1 MRQTVVTVILV
12 LITLSG
18 CSQPGKVSEQTLA
31 NGLRIIVKEDHRSPV
46 VVSELWYK
54 VGAIDEPEGLTGM
67 SHVLEHM
74 MFKGTARLK
83 PNEFSRIIAENGG
96 RENAFTHYDYT
107 GYYQMLERSRLAVS
121 FENEADRMRNL
132 TLDPEEFG
140 REIKVVMEERRLRTE
155 DQPEALLFEKFMN
168 TAYRVH
174 PYRNPIIGWMRD
186 LENMKAT
193 DLRAWYDRWYTPNNA
208 TLVVVGDVQPREV
221 FALAEKYYGP
231 IPAREIKPVAI
242 PAEPRQDGERRIKVA
257 APAEVPSLILGYHVP
272 VISPGKTATEW
283 EPYALDV
290 LSGVLDGGDSARF
303 RRELVREARVAAEA
317 GASYSAIGRSP
328 GMVYIE
334 GTPARGRTIGELE
347 SALRA
352 QVKRLRDEPV
362 SPEELARVKA
372 QVAARNVYQ
381 RDSYYYQARL
391 LGTLAVTGLD
401 VNLLDEFVDRLK
413 AVTAEQVQA
422 VARKYLVDENLT
434 VGVLDPLPVSGRKPK
449 ARQGGAIHGR

>member
-1 MRQTVVTVILV
+1 MRQTVVAVILFA
-12 LITLSG
+12 LALAG
-18 CSQPGKVSEQTLA
+18 CSQSGKVSERTLA
-31 NGLRIIVKEDHRSPV
+31 NGLRVIVKEDHRSPV

-54 VGAIDEPEGLTGM
+54 VGSMDEPEGLTGM

-107 GYYQMLERSRLAVS
+107 GYYQMLEKSRLAVS

-132 TLDPEEFG
+132 ALDPEEFG

-155 DQPEALLFEKFMN
+155 DQPDSLLYEKFMN

-186 LENMKAT
+186 LEIMKAS

-208 TLVVVGDVQPREV
+208 ILVVVGDVQPREV
-221 FALAEKYYGP
+221 FTLAEKYYGP
-231 IPAREIKPVAI
+231 IKAREVKPVQA
-242 PAEPRQDGERRIKVA
+242 PAEPKQDGERRVRVA

-272 VISPGKTATEW
+272 VLAPGKSAVEW

-290 LSGVLDGGDSARF
+290 LTGVLDGGDSARF
-303 RRELVREARVAAEA
+303 KRELVRDARVAADA
-317 GASYSAIGRSP
+317 DASYSAVGRAP
-328 GMVYIE
+328 GMLYIE
-334 GTPARGRTIGELE
+334 GTPARGRDVKELE

-362 SPEELARVKA
+362 SAEELARVKA
-372 QVAARNVYQ
+372 QVAARNVFQ

-401 VNLLDEFVDRLK
+401 VRLLDQYVERVN

-422 VARKYLVDENLT
+422 VARQYLTDANLT
-434 VGVLDPLPVSGRKPK
+434 VGVLDPLPVSGRKPRIK
-449 ARQGGAIHGR
+449 QGGSDHGR

>member
-1 MRQTVVTVILV
+1 MRQTVVAVIL
-12 LITLSG
+12 LATTLAG

-54 VGAIDEPEGLTGM
+54 VGSMDEPEGLTGM

-107 GYYQMLERSRLAVS
+107 GYYQMLEKSRLAVS
-121 FENEADRMRNL
+121 FEHEADRMRNL
-132 TLDPEEFG
+132 TLDPQEFG

-155 DQPEALLFEKFMN
+155 DQPESLLFEKFMN
-168 TAYRVH
+168 AAYRVH

-186 LENMKAT
+186 LESMKAS
-193 DLRAWYDRWYTPNNA
+193 DLRAWYDRWYAPNNA
-208 TLVVVGDVQPREV
+208 ILVVVGDVQPREV

-231 IPAREIKPVAI
+231 IKTREFKRVDIPV
-242 PAEPRQDGERRIKVA
+242 EPKQEGERRVRVA

-272 VISPGKTATEW
+272 VITSGKSALEW

-303 RRELVREARVAAEA
+303 KRELVREARVATDA
-317 GASYSAIGRSP
+317 GTSYSAVGRSP
-328 GMVYIE
+328 GMFYVE
-334 GTPARGRTIGELE
+334 GTPASGRNVEDLE

-352 QVKRLRDEPV
+352 QVKRLRDAPV
-362 SPEELARVKA
+362 SAEELARVKA
-372 QVAARNVYQ
+372 QVAARKVFL

-391 LGTLAVTGLD
+391 LGTLAVSGLD
-401 VNLLDEFVDRLK
+401 VRLLDEYVDRVN

-449 ARQGGAIHGR
+449 MMKGGTVHGR

>member
-1 MRQTVVTVILV
+1 MRQTVVAIILCAV
-12 LITLSG
+12 ALVG
-18 CSQPGKVSEQTLA
+18 CSPPGKVTEKTLS

-54 VGAIDEPEGLTGM
+54 VGSMDEPKGLTGI

-107 GYYQMLERSRLAVS
+107 GYYQMLEKSRLAVS

-132 TLDPEEFG
+132 TLDPTEFG

-155 DQPEALLFEKFMN
+155 DQPEALLYEKFMH

-174 PYRNPIIGWMRD
+174 PYRHPIIGWMPD
-186 LENMKAT
+186 LEKMTAT
-193 DLRAWYDRWYTPNNA
+193 DVRHWYDRWYGPNNA
-208 TLVVVGDVQPREV
+208 ILVVVGDVQPREV
-221 FALAEKYYGP
+221 FSLAEKYYGP
-231 IPAREIKPVAI
+231 IKAQEIKRTAV
-242 PAEPRQDGERRIKVA
+242 PAEPRQEGERRVRVA

-272 VISPGKTATEW
+272 VITPGKSELAW

-290 LSGVLDGGDSARF
+290 LAGVLDGGDSARF
-303 RRELVREARVAAEA
+303 KRELVRDARVAADADA
-317 GASYSAIGRSP
+317 GYSAVGRAP
-328 GMVYIE
+328 GMLYLE
-334 GTPARGRTIGELE
+334 GTPARGRNVTELE
-347 SALRA
+347 AALRE
-352 QVKRLRDEPV
+352 QVKRLREEPV
-362 SPEELARVKA
+362 SSDELARVKA
-372 QVAARNVYQ
+372 QVAARNVFQ

-401 VNLLDEFVDRLK
+401 VKLLDEYVDRIN
-413 AVTAEQVQA
+413 AVTAAQVQA
-422 VARKYLVDENLT
+422 VARKYLTDDNLT
-434 VGVLDPLPVSGRKPK
+434 VGVLDPLPVSGHKPMK
-449 ARQGGAIHGR
+449 QRGGMDHGR

>member
-1 MRQTVVTVILV
+1 MRQTVVAVILFA
-12 LITLSG
+12 LALAG
-18 CSQPGKVSEQTLA
+18 CSQSGKVSERTLA
-31 NGLRIIVKEDHRSPV
+31 NGLRVIVKEDHRSPV

-54 VGAIDEPEGLTGM
+54 VGSMDEPDGLTGM

-83 PNEFSRIIAENGG
+83 ANEFSRIIAENGG

-107 GYYQMLERSRLAVS
+107 GYYQMLEKSRLAVS

-132 TLDPEEFG
+132 ALDPEEFG

-155 DQPEALLFEKFMN
+155 DQPDSLLYEKFMN

-186 LENMKAT
+186 LEKMKAS

-208 TLVVVGDVQPREV
+208 ILVVVGDVQPREV
-221 FALAEKYYGP
+221 FKLAEKYYGP
-231 IPAREIKPVAI
+231 IKAREVKRVQA
-242 PAEPRQDGERRIKVA
+242 PAEPKQDGERRVRVA

-272 VISPGKTATEW
+272 VLAPGKSAVEW

-290 LSGVLDGGDSARF
+290 LTGVLDGGDSARF
-303 RRELVREARVAAEA
+303 KRELVRDARVAADA
-317 GASYSAIGRSP
+317 DASYSAVGRAP
-328 GMVYIE
+328 GMLYIE
-334 GTPARGRTIGELE
+334 GTPARGRDVTELE

-362 SPEELARVKA
+362 SAEELARVKA
-372 QVAARNVYQ
+372 QVAARNVFQ

-401 VNLLDEFVDRLK
+401 VRLLDQYVERVN

-422 VARKYLVDENLT
+422 VARQYLTDANLT
-434 VGVLDPLPVSGRKPK
+434 VGVLDPLPVSGRKPRIK
-449 ARQGGAIHGR
+449 QGGSDHGR